1 MSMQG
6 SGPSKKGY
14 LLGGLI
20 MAVGVIGAI
29 VWFATGFM
37 AFADTIDGFQRVS
50 ANGQGEVTFDDTGGY
65 VIYYEAPG
73 ADDGDI
79 PDGQVLLT
87 PVDSDEP
94 VPLERYDS
102 ELSYNDGDHEGYAV
116 VTFDIDRPGTYL
128 LESESDGNG
137 DLAVGRSVAS
147 RLVTTIVGSMA
158 LGGLGVVVGAILL
171 IVTYVRRRTART
183 RGASG
188 YAPGYP
194 PPPPGYPPSPV
205 YGSAPSG
212 PPPPSYPPP
221 PPPSSYPPPPPP
233 SGGSGG
239 PTYPSQ

>member
-1 MSMQG
+1 MNMTG

-29 VWFATGFM
+29 VWFAVGFTS
-37 AFADTIDGFQRVS
+37 FADTIDGFQRVS
-50 ANGQGEVTFDDTGGY
+50 ANGQGEVTFDETGGY
-65 VIYYEAPG
+65 VVYYEAPG

-87 PVDSDEP
+87 PADSDEP

-102 ELSYNDGDHEGYAV
+102 ELSYNDGDHSGYAV
-116 VTFDIDRPGTYL
+116 VTFDIDQPGAYI

-147 RLVTTIVGSMA
+147 KLVTTLVGSFA

-171 IVTYVRRRTART
+171 IVTYVRRRNART
-183 RGASG
+183 RGGSG

-233 SGGSGG
+233 SGGAG
-239 PTYPSQ
+239 PSYPPQ